1 MSEKKKELSIEA
13 RVMALEKTV
22 SDIAAWRRKASA
34 NWKNFCAKF
43 VGASATDGK
52 LDDTRDGRAGVWAMV
67 GVFCMAAVVSVIVAI
82 AGPSDLGSAQTDI
95 QNYGKFR
102 IDANGSTSMSSNLT
116 VWGQALLYGRTVIS
130 NGTIATTDVVVAN
143 SITAGGII
151 SSPAVSNAVGK
162 IYGSNLIVKA
172 GGTITVPDNS
182 IASEA
187 IAGGLSWTITNAG
200 TGYTNLWVF
209 TNGLLES
216 YTATGTMP

>member
-1 MSEKKKELSIEA
+1 
-13 RVMALEKTV
+13 
-22 SDIAAWRRKASA
+22 
-34 NWKNFCAKF
+34 
-43 VGASATDGK
+43 
-52 LDDTRDGRAGVWAMV
+52 
-67 GVFCMAAVVSVIVAI
+67 
-82 AGPSDLGSAQTDI
+82 
-95 QNYGKFR
+95 
-102 IDANGSTSMSSNLT
+102 
-116 VWGQALLYGRTVIS
+116 LLYGKTVIS

-143 SITAGGII
+143 NITAGGII

-187 IAGGLSWTITNAG
+187 IAGGLSYTVTNAG